1 MTDLDYAQSF
11 DRSTVRQCRAY
22 DEAFREMAQEIP
34 TDETDREKMLCDLQ
48 RLRNFFMWHL
58 TGEQAEAKIVYV
70 REMKERDRR
79 REDLLEST
87 RPRLDVRCLKCSSYM
102 GFLNKELYS
111 GLDDRDRVLIMYECP
126 KKCLPR
132 RAFYDDGEEFARKGP
147 TCVRCGKPAT
157 DKADRSGGYLV
168 IISTCADCGHI
179 ETMDFSPS
187 VKDGKGD
194 AVDEYYDRDRA
205 EYCLDEK
212 GLQSYREG
220 KSNLEHFKKLMGEI
234 KAREADT
241 KTNER
246 MASLRR
252 LRAIE
257 LKEVVTKALEDI
269 GMTSVTLSDPVQGM
283 GLRIKISMLDSD
295 PKRSDWESEKAV
307 RTAVEQ
313 ALHDTNW
320 RLVKTSLSS
329 TLGALN
335 GELRG
340 YVSDEEVRK
349 LIEQENKANE
359 SQKSS

>member
-1 MTDLDYAQSF
+1 
-11 DRSTVRQCRAY
+11 
-22 DEAFREMAQEIP
+22 MAQEIT
-34 TDETDREKMLCDLQ
+34 TDEPNREKVLYDLR

-58 TGEQAEAKIVYV
+58 TGEQAEAKIVYI
-70 REMKERDRR
+70 RETEERDCR
-79 REDLLEST
+79 RESLLEST
-87 RPRLDVRCLKCSSYM
+87 RPKSDVRCIKCASYM

-111 GLDDRDRVLIMYECP
+111 GVDDRDRVLVMYECP

-132 RAFYDDGEEFARKGP
+132 RAFYDDGEEFTRKGP
-147 TCVRCGKPAT
+147 TCVRCGNPAT
-157 DKADRSGGYLV
+157 DKADRSSGHLV
-168 IISTCADCGHI
+168 IISTCADCGHV

-187 VKDGKGD
+187 VKDEKDGV
-194 AVDEYYDRDRA
+194 VDEYYDRDRA

-212 GLQSYREG
+212 ELQSYREG
-220 KSNLEHFKKLMGEI
+220 KRNLEHFNKLMGEI

-257 LKEVVTKALEDI
+257 LKEVATKALEEAGI
-269 GMTSVTLSDPVQGM
+269 TSVALSDPVQGM

-295 PKRSDWESEKAV
+295 PKRSDRESEKAA
-307 RTAVEQ
+307 RTVIEQ
-313 ALHDTNW
+313 TLHDTNW

-349 LIEQENKANE
+349 LIEEENKANE
-359 SQKSS
+359 SRKSS